1 MDNNC
6 KGCAESMW
14 SVKSNHIA
22 MSLVIDAPIEKVW
35 ASLADWESQG
45 DWMLQT
51 SVEVTSEIREG
62 VGTTIAAFT
71 GIGKLGVMD
80 HMQVT
85 HWEPPFICDVLHT
98 GKIIKGTGRFQLSSI
113 NSTSTRF
120 NWSEEILAPRALF
133 LLIAPGLYAGV
144 RISLSNLSRQLRQ
157 SK

>member
-1 MDNNC
+1 
-6 KGCAESMW
+6 
-14 SVKSNHIA
+14 
-22 MSLVIDAPIEKVW
+22 MSLVIQAPIETVW

-51 SVEVTSEIREG
+51 TVEVSSDIREG

-71 GIGKLGVMD
+71 GIGKIGVMD

-85 HWEPPFICDVLHT
+85 KWEPPFICDVLHT
-98 GKIIKGTGRFQLSSI
+98 GKIIKGTGRFQLTAI
-113 NSTSTRF
+113 DAQSTRF
-120 NWSEEILAPRALF
+120 DWSEEILAPRALF

-144 RISLSNLSRQLRQ
+144 RLSLANLSRQLRQ

>member
-1 MDNNC
+1 MR
-6 KGCAESMW
+6 
-14 SVKSNHIA
+14 SNHIA

-51 SVEVTSEIREG
+51 TVEVTSEIREG
-62 VGTTIAAFT
+62 VGTKIAAFT
-71 GIGKLGVMD
+71 GIGKVGVMD

-85 HWEPPFICDVLHT
+85 MWEPPFICDVLHT

-113 NSTSTRF
+113 DSETTRF
-120 NWSEEILAPRALF
+120 DWSEEILAPRALF
-133 LLIAPGLYAGV
+133 LIIAPGLYAGV
-144 RISLSNLSRQLRQ
+144 RISLANLSRQLTQ

>member
-1 MDNNC
+1 
-6 KGCAESMW
+6 
-14 SVKSNHIA
+14 
-22 MSLVIDAPIEKVW
+22 MSLVIAAPIEKVW

-51 SVEVTSEIREG
+51 TVDVTSEIREG

-85 HWEPPFICDVLHT
+85 RWEPPFICDVVHT
-98 GKIIKGTGRFQLSSI
+98 GKVIKGTGRFQLTAI
-113 NSTSTRF
+113 DVQTTRF
-120 NWSEEILAPRALF
+120 DWSEEILAPRALF

-144 RISLSNLSRQLRQ
+144 RISLMNLSRQLRQ
-157 SK
+157 RK